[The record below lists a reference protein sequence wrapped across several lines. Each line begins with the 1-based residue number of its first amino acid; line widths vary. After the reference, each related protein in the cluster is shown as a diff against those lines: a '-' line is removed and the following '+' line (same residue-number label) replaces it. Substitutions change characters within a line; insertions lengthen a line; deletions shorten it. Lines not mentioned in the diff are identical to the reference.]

1 MITIYK
7 YIIIS
12 FGTLKPKTFKLRK
25 LKLLALTARHFSPL
39 KIYIFRESYLFCY
52 KNLWN
57 IRTCLYFDDE
67 LIVTSIIVVPVND
80 DSPIPAAA
88 LGLIS
93 CTRCQ
98 TFRRGSLATC
108 LQIVPTETL
117 CSDLYDNLYTL
128 TNACFA
134 KYWKWY

>member
-1 MITIYK
+1 M
-7 YIIIS
+7 
-12 FGTLKPKTFKLRK
+12 
-25 LKLLALTARHFSPL
+25 
-39 KIYIFRESYLFCY
+39 
-52 KNLWN
+52 
-57 IRTCLYFDDE
+57 YFDDE

-108 LQIVPTETL
+108 LQIVPTKTL

-128 TNACFA
+128 TNAYFA
-134 KYWKWY
+134 KYWK